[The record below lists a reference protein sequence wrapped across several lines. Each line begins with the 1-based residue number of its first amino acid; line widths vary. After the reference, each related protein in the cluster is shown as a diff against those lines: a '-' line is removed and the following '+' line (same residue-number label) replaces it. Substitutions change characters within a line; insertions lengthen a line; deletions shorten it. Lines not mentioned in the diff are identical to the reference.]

1 MPEHFHWG
9 WPRWC
14 HWNLGHCNL
23 FFGSIHEFRRVCCS
37 MFLWGFDMAS
47 RFASLNT
54 SWLLEN
60 VMSALSG
67 AEGLK
72 AWLLS
77 NCAHMPDL
85 VSISN
90 YLHVQ
95 ACCKVDSD
103 DSEDS
108 YSRILTTFQ
117 NHQCHLLQRSNF
129 QCVNH
134 LTWPVYGLIK
144 HTLCTENIEQVT
156 NESYRNWQIQLVFL
170 KGQVA

>member
-1 MPEHFHWG
+1 MPVKF
-9 WPRWC
+9 RS
-14 HWNLGHCNL
+14 LQFL
-23 FFGSIHEFRRVCCS
+23 FGSIYEFRRVYYF
-37 MFLWGFDMAS
+37 MFLWGFNMAS
-47 RFASLNT
+47 RFASVNT

-72 AWLLS
+72 AWLSS

-85 VSISN
+85 VSIFN

-95 ACCKVDSD
+95 ACCKVNGD

-108 YSRILTTFQ
+108 HSRILITFQ
-117 NHQCHLLQRSNF
+117 NHHCHLLQRFNL

-134 LTWPVYGLIK
+134 PTRPVYGLIK